1 MVGGSTRIPLVRAEV
16 EKFFGRKPHVE
27 LNPDE
32 VVALG
37 AAVQADL
44 LTGGKRKM
52 LLLDVV
58 PLSLGIETLGGAVTK
73 LIHRNTTIPTRATD
87 RFTTGVDNQTSIVV
101 TICQGERELVKD
113 CRELGKFKL
122 SGIPPMPAQMAQ
134 VDVTFLIDANGLL
147 TVTAKELRSGQKA
160 EVTVTPSHGL
170 TQNEVEDLVLDSF
183 EHAREDHNARRFIEL
198 VQKSTSLAS
207 HTLRVM
213 DSADVMV
220 TPEERA
226 SILLALTD
234 IDLAKESGD
243 GDRLNEAINSLN
255 EATQT
260 LAARLMDAAATQALR
275 DKRMAEISASN
286 LR

>member
-1 MVGGSTRIPLVRAEV
+1 
-16 EKFFGRKPHVE
+16 
-27 LNPDE
+27 
-32 VVALG
+32 
-37 AAVQADL
+37 
-44 LTGGKRKM
+44 
-52 LLLDVV
+52 
-58 PLSLGIETLGGAVTK
+58 
-73 LIHRNTTIPTRATD
+73 
-87 RFTTGVDNQTSIVV
+87 
-101 TICQGERELVKD
+101 
-113 CRELGKFKL
+113 
-122 SGIPPMPAQMAQ
+122 
-134 VDVTFLIDANGLL
+134 
-147 TVTAKELRSGQKA
+147 
-160 EVTVTPSHGL
+160 
-170 TQNEVEDLVLDSF
+170 
-183 EHAREDHNARRFIEL
+183 
-198 VQKSTSLAS
+198 
-207 HTLRVM
+207 M

>member
-1 MVGGSTRIPLVRAEV
+1 
-16 EKFFGRKPHVE
+16 
-27 LNPDE
+27 
-32 VVALG
+32 
-37 AAVQADL
+37 
-44 LTGGKRKM
+44 M

-198 VQKSTSLAS
+198 IQKSTSLAS

>member
-16 EKFFGRKPHVE
+16 AKFFGRKPHVE

-32 VVALG
+32 VVAMG

-198 VQKSTSLAS
+198 IQKSTSLAS

>member
-1 MVGGSTRIPLVRAEV
+1 
-16 EKFFGRKPHVE
+16 
-27 LNPDE
+27 
-32 VVALG
+32 
-37 AAVQADL
+37 
-44 LTGGKRKM
+44 
-52 LLLDVV
+52 
-58 PLSLGIETLGGAVTK
+58 
-73 LIHRNTTIPTRATD
+73 
-87 RFTTGVDNQTSIVV
+87 VDNQTSIVV

-170 TQNEVEDLVLDSF
+170 TQNEVEDLVLESF

-243 GDRLNEAINSLN
+243 GDKLNEAINRLN

-260 LAARLMDAAATQALR
+260 LAARLMDAAATKALR